1 MEEPGLPL
9 ARWPQV
15 LRGSALNTQTH
26 FVQGNVEKN
35 PTRRIKRKICLVR
48 GGIFRKNRMWVWSSK
63 RFPCYFCSKYGVFFC
78 RNFVIKKKKNPLKTK
93 PKTTTYIG
101 TRERYETQIH
111 ILMAAYPQ
119 PSVSQQRKNKF
130 THLCMCSNTEV
141 AEISL
146 QFSRLESLGTP
157 KLWFLVAGG
166 LQIT

>member
-9 ARWPQV
+9 APWPQV
-15 LRGSALNTQTH
+15 LRGSALHTQIH
-26 FVQGNVEKN
+26 FVQGKVEKN

-48 GGIFRKNRMWVWSSK
+48 GGIFRRNRMWVWSSK
-63 RFPCYFCSKYGVFFC
+63 RFPYCFCSKYVSFC
-78 RNFVIKKKKNPLKTK
+78 RNLWLKKKKSPLKTK
-93 PKTTTYIG
+93 PKTTTSIG
-101 TRERYETQIH
+101 TRVRYETQIH

-119 PSVSQQRKNKF
+119 PSVSQQSKNKF

-146 QFSRLESLGTP
+146 QFSRLQSLGTP

>member
-1 MEEPGLPL
+1 MSGQERNIQEE
-9 ARWPQV
+9 Q
-15 LRGSALNTQTH
+15 
-26 FVQGNVEKN
+26 NVGMKQQEVSLLLLFQ
-35 PTRRIKRKICLVR
+35 RCFFSV
-48 GGIFRKNRMWVWSSK
+48 GILWL
-63 RFPCYFCSKYGVFFC
+63 
-78 RNFVIKKKKNPLKTK
+78 KKKKKHWK

-101 TRERYETQIH
+101 TRARYETQIH

-119 PSVSQQRKNKF
+119 PSVSQQSKNKF

>member
-1 MEEPGLPL
+1 MFLSVG
-9 ARWPQV
+9 
-15 LRGSALNTQTH
+15 
-26 FVQGNVEKN
+26 
-35 PTRRIKRKICLVR
+35 ICD
-48 GGIFRKNRMWVWSSK
+48 F
-63 RFPCYFCSKYGVFFC
+63 
-78 RNFVIKKKKNPLKTK
+78 KKKTPLKTK
-93 PKTTTYIG
+93 PKTTTSIG
-101 TRERYETQIH
+101 TRVRYETQIH

-119 PSVSQQRKNKF
+119 PSVSQQSKNKF